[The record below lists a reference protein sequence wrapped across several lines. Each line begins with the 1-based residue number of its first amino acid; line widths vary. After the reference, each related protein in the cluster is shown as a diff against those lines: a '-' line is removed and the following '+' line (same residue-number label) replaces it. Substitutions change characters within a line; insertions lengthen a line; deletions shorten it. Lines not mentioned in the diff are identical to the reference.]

1 MFISG
6 GIVRKN
12 NLQKESSRDVLNSAV
27 YKLNLKSRRW
37 EHFWIKSLKVD
48 HLSTIIGDKMCLVG
62 GFNGSCSAD
71 TEIIPIRKKDKILNF
86 TIPLMHSRRSSFG
99 MWSFGECIL

>member
-37 EHFWIKSLKVD
+37 EHFTELKSLKVG
-48 HLSTIIGDKMCLVG
+48 HLSTIIGDKLCLVG

-71 TEIIPIRKKDKILNF
+71 TEIIPIRKKRQNTEFYDSLNA
-86 TIPLMHSRRSSFG
+86 
-99 MWSFGECIL
+99 